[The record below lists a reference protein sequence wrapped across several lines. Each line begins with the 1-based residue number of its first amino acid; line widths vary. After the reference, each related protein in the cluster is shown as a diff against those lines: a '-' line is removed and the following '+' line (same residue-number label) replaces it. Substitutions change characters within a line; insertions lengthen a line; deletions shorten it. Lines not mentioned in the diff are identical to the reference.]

1 MKISYIEYSPASNSL
16 DLFICGCKP
25 PHCTGCYNQELWD
38 FNANGDTIENA
49 VYDVVNLNH
58 RFDSLIDRILIL
70 GGEPLDSYELY
81 QEEFIKMLSDIKALV
96 NKPIML
102 FTRYNLEDVPQNV
115 KDYCDY
121 IKCGRYIPELT
132 TDNNIQ
138 EGIKL
143 ATSNQMI
150 YKKGLHYD

>member
-1 MKISYIEYSPASNSL
+1 MKISYIEYSPATNSL
-16 DLFICGCKP
+16 DLFICGCNP
-25 PHCTGCYNQELWD
+25 PHCNGCYNQELWD
-38 FNANGDTIENA
+38 FNTDGDTVEKA

-70 GGEPLDSYELY
+70 GGEPLDSYVLY
-81 QEEFIKMLSDIKALV
+81 PDDFIEMLSSLQTLV

-102 FTRYNLEDVPQNV
+102 FTRYDLKDIPEEV
-115 KDYCDY
+115 KKHCDY